1 VQLSCHLRELFDW
14 DDVHN
19 EDLYFFALSVLFFMQ
34 GVLLFF
40 FKAFLKAM
48 LCNLDFNLVCVD
60 YLNFDAG

>member
-40 FKAFLKAM
+40 FLSLFEGNAL
-48 LCNLDFNLVCVD
+48 
-60 YLNFDAG
+60 